1 MVEGKESCSST
12 QALLVRRRRTM
23 RSIPTCHT
31 AVSLLAGAILLTGCT
46 SDDRPTVL
54 GPGVVTPGP
63 VRTGEPA
70 PTDSPPPTEPSSS
83 TASGR
88 IDSPATKEPTASS
101 TPSSS
106 VAAAVPRPL
115 RDEDAELD
123 ADGQL
128 GDGLTVL
135 VEARIT
141 RADGFVA
148 VFSEDGSLLLGAQ
161 PIARSNNDR
170 PVTITL
176 DEPISSSTD
185 LVLVLHADN
194 GDGRFDPATDPRVS
208 DDDDET
214 DLEVELMRYRV
225 R

>member
-1 MVEGKESCSST
+1 M
-12 QALLVRRRRTM
+12 RTT
-23 RSIPTCHT
+23 RTCHT
-31 AVSLLAGAILLTGCT
+31 AVFLLACAVVLAGCS

-54 GPGVVTPGP
+54 GPGVVTPGS
-63 VRTGEPA
+63 VRTDQPA
-70 PTDSPPPTEPSSS
+70 P
-83 TASGR
+83 A
-88 IDSPATKEPTASS
+88 SPAARAPTARS
-101 TPSSS
+101 TRSSS

-128 GDGLTVL
+128 GDGRTVL

-148 VFSEDGSLLLGAQ
+148 VFAADGKLLLGSQ
-161 PIARSNNDR
+161 PIARSDNDR

-176 DEPISSSTD
+176 DQPISSTTD

-208 DDDDET
+208 DDDDIT
-214 DLEVELMRYRV
+214 DLEVEHMRYRP